1 MIIEATILVILI
13 LNLALMGFLAFIGKK
28 NALLAVAIVEAALA
42 IGFALLV
49 T

>member
-1 MIIEATILVILI
+1 MILEATLLVVII
-13 LNLALMGFLAFIGKK
+13 LNLALMGFLAFLGKK
-28 NALLAVAIVEAALA
+28 NSLLVAAIVEALLA